1 MKKIFCFILC
11 AVTALSP
18 LAVFTGAEEEK
29 GAFDIDYSAYEGT
42 TLNVYN
48 WGEYISDG
56 SEGTYDVVAE
66 FEALTGIRVNYET
79 YDSNESMYAKL
90 DSGAANYD
98 IIIPSD
104 YMIQR
109 LAEEGMLEE
118 LDYSNIPNYR
128 YIDDKYKGLFFDPDN
143 KYTAAYTAGYVGL
156 IYNTEVVTET
166 PSSWSIMW
174 DEQYIGQILM
184 PNNPRDA
191 FGVAQYLL
199 GGQTEDPDDYSVNS
213 SNEDEWY
220 NALNKLKDQK
230 PLVKGYVMDEIF
242 NKMESGDAA
251 IAAYYAGDFLTMYA
265 TNDSLAFVYPDEGT
279 NVFVDAMCIPKG
291 AKNKAAAE
299 LFINF
304 MLEPEVAIA
313 NAEYICYASPC
324 SSVYTDPGYIET
336 MTEMHEDA
344 MEILYGTEDVTAQ
357 YFENMSPEMLSMMNH
372 LWEELKI
379 DASSGV
385 GVNIASGVIVAGLI
399 TLIAL
404 NAYTKKKRAKYYN

>member
-1 MKKIFCFILC
+1 MKKIFCFILVLLC
-11 AVTALSP
+11 VFSSLPVALS
-18 LAVFTGAEEEK
+18 ADEETS
-29 GAFDIDYSAYEGT
+29 AYDVDYSSYSGT
-42 TLNVYN
+42 SLTVYN

-56 SEGTYDVVAE
+56 SEDSFDVIAE
-66 FEALTGIRVNYET
+66 FEKLTGIKVNYET

-90 DSGAANYD
+90 KSGATNYD
-98 IIIPSD
+98 VIIPSD
-104 YMIQR
+104 YMIAR

-118 LDYSNIPNYR
+118 INFDNIPNYR
-128 YIDDKYKGLFFDPDN
+128 HIDEKYKGLFFDPDN
-143 KYTAAYTAGYVGL
+143 KYTVPYTAGYVGL

-166 PSSWSIMW
+166 PTSWSLMW
-174 DEQYIGQILM
+174 DEQYIGKILM

-199 GGQTEDPDDYSVNS
+199 GHDINNQ
-213 SNEDEWY
+213 NEEQWY
-220 NALNKLKDQK
+220 AALEKLQLQK

-251 IAAYYAGDFLTMYA
+251 IAAYYAGDFLTMYCE
-265 TNDSLAFVYPDEGT
+265 NDSLAFVYPEEGT

-291 AKNKAAAE
+291 AKNKDAAE

-324 SSVYTDPGYIET
+324 SCVYTDEGYIET
-336 MTEMHEDA
+336 MTEIHEDA
-344 MEILYGTEDVTAQ
+344 MEILYGTDGIKAQ
-357 YFENMSPEMLSMMNH
+357 YFENLPPEMLALMNH

-379 DASSGV
+379 GATSGT
-385 GVNIASGVIVAGLI
+385 GVDIAS
-399 TLIAL
+399 
-404 NAYTKKKRAKYYN
+404 

>member
-1 MKKIFCFILC
+1 MCFILSI
-11 AVTALSP
+11 AAIASVSLLHISAD
-18 LAVFTGAEEEK
+18 AET
-29 GAFDIDYSAYEGT
+29 DINWKKYEGSSLT
-42 TLNVYN
+42 VYN

-56 SEGTYDVVAE
+56 SEGTYNVIAE

-79 YDSNESMYAKL
+79 YDSNDSMYAKL
-90 DSGAANYD
+90 KSGATNYD
-98 IIIPSD
+98 VIIPSD
-104 YMIQR
+104 YMIER
-109 LAEEGMLEE
+109 LADEGMLEE
-118 LDYSNIPNYR
+118 LDYSNIPNYN
-128 YIDDKYKGLFFDPDN
+128 YIDDKYKGLFFDPEN

-156 IYNTEVVTET
+156 IYNTEVVEDIPT
-166 PSSWSIMW
+166 SWGIMW
-174 DEQYIGQILM
+174 DEKYIGSILM

-199 GGQTEDPDDYSVNS
+199 GYSVNS
-213 SNEDEWY
+213 YAEEEWY
-220 NALNKLKDQK
+220 SALEKLKEQK

-251 IAAYYAGDFLTMYA
+251 IAAYYAGDFLTMYCE
-265 TNDSLAFVYPDEGT
+265 NDSLAFVYPDEGT
-279 NVFVDAMCIPKG
+279 NVFVDAMCIPRG

-344 MEILYGTEDVTAQ
+344 MDILYGTEKVKAQ
-357 YFENMSPEMLSMMNH
+357 YFENLSPEMLSLMNH

-379 DASSGV
+379 DASSGI
-385 GVNIASGVIVAGLI
+385 GIYITSGIIVTGLI
-399 TLIAL
+399 AVIAA
-404 NAYTKKKRAKYYN
+404 NAYTKKKRAKYYD

>member
-1 MKKIFCFILC
+1 MS
-11 AVTALSP
+11 LSP
-18 LAVFTGAEEEK
+18 LAVISGAEEK
-29 GAFDIDYSAYEGT
+29 SAFDMDYSAYEGT

-56 SEGTYDVVAE
+56 SEDTYDVIAE
-66 FEALTGIRVNYET
+66 FEALTGIKVNYET
-79 YDSNESMYAKL
+79 YDSNESMYSKL
-90 DSGAANYD
+90 SSGAANYD
-98 IIIPSD
+98 VIIPSD

-109 LAEEGMLEE
+109 LAQEGMLEE
-118 LDYSNIPNYR
+118 LDFSNIPNYR
-128 YIDDKYKGLFFDPDN
+128 YIDDKYKGLFYDPEN

-156 IYNTEVVTET
+156 IYNTEIVTET
-166 PSSWSIMW
+166 PTSWSTMW
-174 DEQYIGQILM
+174 DEKYIGKILM

-199 GGQTEDPDDYSVNS
+199 GYSVNS
-213 SNEDEWY
+213 TSEEEWY
-220 NALNKLKDQK
+220 DALNKLKEQK
-230 PLVKGYVMDEIF
+230 SLVKGYVMDEIF

-251 IAAYYAGDFLTMYA
+251 IAAYYAGDFLTMHE
-265 TNDSLAFVYPDEGT
+265 TNDSLAFVYPEEGT

-324 SSVYTDPGYIET
+324 ASVYTDPGYIET

-344 MEILYGTEDVTAQ
+344 MEILYGTDGVKAQ
-357 YFENMSPEMLSMMNH
+357 YFENMSPEMLELMNH

-385 GVNIASGVIVAGLI
+385 AVNIASGVIVVGLVA
-399 TLIAL
+399 LIAK
-404 NAYTKKKRAKYYN
+404 NAYTKKKRARYYD

>member
-1 MKKIFCFILC
+1 MISSLP
-11 AVTALSP
+11 LSSIS
-18 LAVFTGAEEEK
+18 AEAE
-29 GAFDIDYSAYEGT
+29 ASVNYDAYRGSSLT
-42 TLNVYN
+42 VYN

-56 SEGTYDVVAE
+56 SEGTYNVVAE
-66 FEALTGIRVNYET
+66 FEKLTGIRVNYET

-90 DSGAANYD
+90 KSGATNYD
-98 IIIPSD
+98 VIIPSD
-104 YMIQR
+104 YMIER
-109 LAEEGMLEE
+109 LAQEGMLEE
-118 LDYSNIPNYR
+118 LDYSNIPNYK

-156 IYNTEVVTET
+156 IYNTEIVEEEPT
-166 PSSWSIMW
+166 SWSIMW
-174 DEQYIGQILM
+174 DEKYIGSILM

-199 GGQTEDPDDYSVNS
+199 GYSVNS
-213 SNEDEWY
+213 YSEEEWY
-220 NALNKLKDQK
+220 TTLGKLKEQK

-251 IAAYYAGDFLTMYA
+251 IAAYYAGDFLTMYCE
-265 TNDSLAFVYPDEGT
+265 NDSLAFVYPDEGT

-291 AKNKAAAE
+291 AKNKGAAE

-324 SSVYTDPGYIET
+324 SSVYTDEGYIAT

-344 MEILYGTEDVTAQ
+344 MSILYGTDGVTAQ
-357 YFENMSPEMLSMMNH
+357 YFENLSPEMLSLMNR

-379 DASSGV
+379 NASSGV
-385 GVNIASGVIVAGLI
+385 GIYIASGVIVAGLVAMI
-399 TLIAL
+399 SV
-404 NAYTKKKRAKYYN
+404 NAATKKKRAKYYD

>member
-1 MKKIFCFILC
+1 MAAIASASLLSVSATDDSDTNWKK
-11 AVTALSP
+11 
-18 LAVFTGAEEEK
+18 
-29 GAFDIDYSAYEGT
+29 YEGSSLT
-42 TLNVYN
+42 VYN

-56 SEGTYDVVAE
+56 SEGTYNVVAQ

-90 DSGAANYD
+90 KSGATNYD
-98 IIIPSD
+98 VIIPSD
-104 YMIQR
+104 YMIER
-109 LAEEGMLEE
+109 LADEGMLEE
-118 LDYSNIPNYR
+118 LDYSNIPNYK

-156 IYNTEVVTET
+156 IYNTEVVEEAPT
-166 PSSWSIMW
+166 SWSTMW
-174 DEQYIGQILM
+174 DEKYIGTILM

-199 GGQTEDPDDYSVNS
+199 GYSVNS
-213 SNEDEWY
+213 DSEEEWY
-220 NALNKLKDQK
+220 TALSKLKEQK

-251 IAAYYAGDFLTMYA
+251 IAAYYAGDFLTMYCE
-265 TNDSLAFVYPDEGT
+265 NDSLAFVYPSEGT

-291 AKNKAAAE
+291 AKNKGAAE

-344 MEILYGTEDVTAQ
+344 MSILYGTDGVKAQ
-357 YFENMSPEMLSMMNH
+357 YFQNMSAEMLGLMNH

-379 DASSGV
+379 DASSGI
-385 GVNIASGVIVAGLI
+385 GIYIASGIIVAGVI
-399 TLIAL
+399 TIIAL
-404 NAYTKKKRAKYYN
+404 NAATKKKRAKYYD

>member
-1 MKKIFCFILC
+1 MCFILSI
-11 AVTALSP
+11 AAIASVSLLHISAD
-18 LAVFTGAEEEK
+18 AET
-29 GAFDIDYSAYEGT
+29 DINWKKYEGSSLT
-42 TLNVYN
+42 VYN

-56 SEGTYDVVAE
+56 SEGTYNVIAE

-90 DSGAANYD
+90 KSGATNYD
-98 IIIPSD
+98 VIIPSD
-104 YMIQR
+104 YMIER
-109 LAEEGMLEE
+109 LADEGMLEE
-118 LDYSNIPNYR
+118 LDYSNIPNYN
-128 YIDDKYKGLFFDPDN
+128 YIDDKYKGLFFDPEN

-156 IYNTEVVTET
+156 IYNTEVVEDIPT
-166 PSSWSIMW
+166 SWGIMW
-174 DEQYIGQILM
+174 DEKYIGSILM

-199 GGQTEDPDDYSVNS
+199 GYSVNS
-213 SNEDEWY
+213 YAEEEWY
-220 NALNKLKDQK
+220 SALEKLKEQK

-251 IAAYYAGDFLTMYA
+251 IAAYYAGDFLTMYCE
-265 TNDSLAFVYPDEGT
+265 NDSLAFVYPDEGT
-279 NVFVDAMCIPKG
+279 NVFVDAMCIPRG

-336 MTEMHEDA
+336 MTGMHEDA
-344 MEILYGTEDVTAQ
+344 MDILYGTEKVKAQ
-357 YFENMSPEMLSMMNH
+357 YFENLSPEMLSLMNH

-379 DASSGV
+379 DASSGI
-385 GVNIASGVIVAGLI
+385 GIYITSGIIVTGLI
-399 TLIAL
+399 AVIAA
-404 NAYTKKKRAKYYN
+404 NAYTKKKRAKYYD

>member
-1 MKKIFCFILC
+1 MM
-11 AVTALSP
+11 LSLLP
-18 LAVFTGAEEEK
+18 LAVSAEQTS
-29 GAFDIDYSAYEGT
+29 AFDMDYSAYKGSSIT
-42 TLNVYN
+42 VYN

-66 FEALTGIRVNYET
+66 FEALTGIKVSYET

-90 DSGAANYD
+90 KSGATNYD
-98 IIIPSD
+98 VIIPSD
-104 YMIQR
+104 YMIER
-109 LAEEGMLEE
+109 LANEGMLEE
-118 LDYSNIPNYR
+118 LNLSNIPNYR

-143 KYTAAYTAGYVGL
+143 KYTAAYTAGYVGM
-156 IYNTEVVTET
+156 IYNTEVVTEPPT
-166 PSSWSIMW
+166 SWNTMW
-174 DEQYIGQILM
+174 DDDYIGRILM

-199 GGQTEDPDDYSVNS
+199 GLSVNS
-213 SNEDEWY
+213 LNEEEWY
-220 NALNKLKDQK
+220 SALSKLKEQK

-251 IAAYYAGDFLTMYA
+251 IAAYYAGDFLTMYCE
-265 TNDSLAFVYPDEGT
+265 NDSLAFVYPEEGT

-324 SSVYTDPGYIET
+324 SSVYTDEGYIAT

-344 MEILYGTEDVTAQ
+344 ISILYGTEGVQAQ
-357 YFENMSPEMLSMMNH
+357 YFENLPPEMLSVMNH

-379 DASSGV
+379 DASSGI
-385 GVNIASGVIVAGLI
+385 GVYIASGVIVAGLI
-399 TLIAL
+399 AVIAI
-404 NAYTKKKRAKYYN
+404 NAYTKKKRAKYYD

>member
-1 MKKIFCFILC
+1 M
-11 AVTALSP
+11 TLS
-18 LAVFTGAEEEK
+18 AFTVSSYADEGSS
-29 GAFDIDYSAYEGT
+29 DDVDWSAYKGT
-42 TLNVYN
+42 SLTVYN

-56 SEGTYDVVAE
+56 SEGTYNVIAE

-90 DSGAANYD
+90 KSGATNYD
-98 IIIPSD
+98 VIIPSD
-104 YMIQR
+104 YMIER
-109 LAEEGMLEE
+109 LADEGMLEE

-156 IYNTEVVTET
+156 IYNTEIVDEV
-166 PSSWSIMW
+166 PDSWSLMW
-174 DEQYIGQILM
+174 DEKYIGTILM

-191 FGVAQYLL
+191 FGVSQYLL
-199 GGQTEDPDDYSVNS
+199 GFSVNS
-213 SNEDEWY
+213 YNEEEWY
-220 NALNKLKDQK
+220 ASLEKLKEQK

-251 IAAYYAGDFLTMYA
+251 IAAYYAGDFLTMYCE
-265 TNDSLAFVYPDEGT
+265 NDSLAFVYPKEGT

-304 MLEPEVAIA
+304 MLEPEVARA

-324 SSVYTDPGYIET
+324 SSVYTNEDYIAT

-344 MEILYGTEDVTAQ
+344 MKILYGTEGVKAQ
-357 YFENMSPEMLSMMNH
+357 YFENLSPEMLGLMNH

-385 GVNIASGVIVAGLI
+385 AVYIASGIIVVGLI
-399 TLIAL
+399 AILCM
-404 NAYTKKKRAKYYN
+404 NAYTKKKRAKY

>member
-1 MKKIFCFILC
+1 M
-11 AVTALSP
+11 TLS
-18 LAVFTGAEEEK
+18 AFTVSSYADEDSSSDVDWGAYK
-29 GAFDIDYSAYEGT
+29 GTSLT
-42 TLNVYN
+42 VYN

-56 SEGTYDVVAE
+56 SEGTYNVIAE

-90 DSGAANYD
+90 KSGATNYD
-98 IIIPSD
+98 VIIPSD
-104 YMIQR
+104 YMIAR
-109 LAEEGMLEE
+109 LADEGMLEK
-118 LDYSNIPNYR
+118 LDFSKIPNYK
-128 YIDDKYKGLFFDPDN
+128 YIDDKYKGLFYDPN
-143 KYTAAYTAGYVGL
+143 GEYTAAYTAGYVGL
-156 IYNTEVVTET
+156 IYNTEIVEEV
-166 PSSWSIMW
+166 PDSWSLMW
-174 DEQYIGQILM
+174 DEKYIGTILM

-191 FGVAQYLL
+191 FGVSQYLL
-199 GGQTEDPDDYSVNS
+199 GFSVNS
-213 SNEDEWY
+213 YNEEEWY
-220 NALNKLKDQK
+220 SALTKLKEQK

-251 IAAYYAGDFLTMYA
+251 IAAYYAGDFLTMYGQ
-265 TNDSLAFVYPDEGT
+265 NDSLAFVYPKEGT

-324 SSVYTDPGYIET
+324 ASVYTDEGYIAT

-344 MEILYGTEDVTAQ
+344 MEILYGTENVKAQ
-357 YFENMSPEMLSMMNH
+357 YFENLSPEMLALMNH

-379 DASSGV
+379 DASSGI
-385 GVNIASGVIVAGLI
+385 GVYIASSIIVAGLI
-399 TLIAL
+399 AVLCM
-404 NAYTKKKRAKYYN
+404 NAYTKKKRAKYYD

>member
-1 MKKIFCFILC
+1 MKRILCFILSI
-11 AVTALSP
+11 AAIASVSLLHISAD
-18 LAVFTGAEEEK
+18 AET
-29 GAFDIDYSAYEGT
+29 DINWKKYEGSSLT
-42 TLNVYN
+42 VYN

-56 SEGTYDVVAE
+56 SEGTYNVIAE

-90 DSGAANYD
+90 KSGATNYD
-98 IIIPSD
+98 VIIPSD
-104 YMIQR
+104 YMIER
-109 LAEEGMLEE
+109 LADEGMLEE
-118 LDYSNIPNYR
+118 LDYSNIPNYN
-128 YIDDKYKGLFFDPDN
+128 YIDDKYKGLFFDPEN

-156 IYNTEVVTET
+156 IYNTEVVEDIPT
-166 PSSWSIMW
+166 SWGIMW
-174 DEQYIGQILM
+174 DEKYIGSILM

-199 GGQTEDPDDYSVNS
+199 GYSVNS
-213 SNEDEWY
+213 YAEEEWY
-220 NALNKLKDQK
+220 SALEKLKEQK

-251 IAAYYAGDFLTMYA
+251 IAAYYAGDFLTMYCE
-265 TNDSLAFVYPDEGT
+265 NDSLAFVYPDEGT
-279 NVFVDAMCIPKG
+279 NVFVDAMCIPRG

-324 SSVYTDPGYIET
+324 SSVYTDPGYIEA
-336 MTEMHEDA
+336 MTGMHEDA
-344 MEILYGTEDVTAQ
+344 MDILYGTEKVKAQ
-357 YFENMSPEMLSMMNH
+357 YFENLSPEMLSLMNH

-379 DASSGV
+379 DASSGI
-385 GVNIASGVIVAGLI
+385 GIYITSGIIVTGLI
-399 TLIAL
+399 AVIAA
-404 NAYTKKKRAKYYN
+404 NAYTKKKRAKYYD

>member
-1 MKKIFCFILC
+1 MKKILCFILL
-11 AVTALSP
+11 AALSLSAFSLLSFAEDDSAEYDYTALRGSS
-18 LAVFTGAEEEK
+18 LT
-29 GAFDIDYSAYEGT
+29 
-42 TLNVYN
+42 VYN

-56 SEGTYDVVAE
+56 SEGTYNVIAE
-66 FEALTGIRVNYET
+66 FEALTGIRDNYET

-90 DSGAANYD
+90 KSGATNYD
-98 IIIPSD
+98 VIIPSD

-109 LAEEGMLEE
+109 LADEGMLEE
-118 LDYSNIPNYR
+118 LDFSNIPNYK
-128 YIDDKYKGLFFDPDN
+128 YIDDKYKGLFYDPEN

-156 IYNTEVVTET
+156 IYNTEVVKEA
-166 PSSWSIMW
+166 PNSWSIMW
-174 DEQYIGQILM
+174 DEQYIGSILM

-199 GGQTEDPDDYSVNS
+199 GYSVNS
-213 SNEDEWY
+213 TSEEEWY
-220 NALNKLKDQK
+220 TVLDKLKEQK

-251 IAAYYAGDFLTMYA
+251 IAAYYAGDFLTMYCE
-265 TNDSLAFVYPDEGT
+265 NDSLAFVYPDEGT

-299 LFINF
+299 MFINF
-304 MLEPEVAIA
+304 MLEPEVAVA

-324 SSVYTDPGYIET
+324 ASVYTDEGYIET
-336 MTEMHEDA
+336 MTEIHENA
-344 MEILYGTEDVTAQ
+344 MEILYGTDGVRAQ
-357 YFENMSPEMLSMMNH
+357 YFENMSSDMLSLMNH

-385 GVNIASGVIVAGLI
+385 GIYVASAVIVLGLI
-399 TLIAL
+399 IIIAA
-404 NAYTKKKRAKYYN
+404 NAYKKKKRAKYYD